1 MLAEAIIENDEM
13 RIVKFPREAFR
24 GKRWTV
30 NIEPI
35 REITDDEVGDGF
47 DSEAHERLWV
57 EEAAARYD
65 AYKRGDSKSYP
76 ATEAIREIRDSL
88 Q

>member
-35 REITDDEVGDGF
+35 REITENVSVGLFDEFVGV
-47 DSEAHERLWV
+47 L
-57 EEAAARYD
+57 
-65 AYKRGDSKSYP
+65 DSKFTTTDLKYQRVS
-76 ATEAIREIRDSL
+76 R
-88 Q
+88 

>member
-35 REITDDEVGDGF
+35 REITENVSVGLFDEFVGVLDPKF
-47 DSEAHERLWV
+47 TTTDLKYQRVSR
-57 EEAAARYD
+57 
-65 AYKRGDSKSYP
+65 
-76 ATEAIREIRDSL
+76 
-88 Q
+88 